1 MIFSKTSKKITP
13 ALFALAA
20 LVVPVAAQTTRST
33 AKPAARASVTPAKP
47 STQATTTTTAPA
59 KQSSAAPAQS
69 QPDPAKECGC
79 EAGPLPDVLATVG
92 DVRVTQ
98 ADISPEVS
106 KRVADLQ
113 RQVVEARRRELD
125 LQINTIL
132 LETEAKRRG
141 VSAAKLLEAEVVAKT
156 QEPTEAD
163 AQKFYDEN
171 KARIPGEFNEVKADI
186 LTYLRE
192 LRQREAAAK
201 LSDTLRAAAQ
211 VKKNVVE
218 ATPPAG
224 EAERARVLATVNGR
238 QITSADIEDNLRPLV
253 FSVQEEVYK
262 LRRQGVELKV
272 NDLLL
277 NQEAQR
283 RKLTATALLD
293 TEVTAK
299 VPAVTDADAQKFYD
313 ENKARIEGD
322 FAQVK
327 EQIVQYLREV
337 ETRKA
342 TFALADRL
350 RSAAQVRTF
359 LTAPQPPVYKIAI
372 DGQPSKGSEKAAV
385 TLVEFTDYQCPSCA
399 AAQPT
404 LERLVA
410 EYGDRVRLVVRDYP
424 LTQHA
429 DAQKAAEAAEAARE
443 QGKYWEYAALLFQ
456 NQSALQAEKLKEYAT
471 RVGLDRAKFD
481 AALDSG
487 RFAESVRRDLHDGD
501 RAGVAGTPTIFL
513 NGRRVADVSY
523 KGLKAAVDAALSD
536 AAQLPKAADARP

>member
-1 MIFSKTSKKITP
+1 MIFSNALKKISP

-20 LVVPVAAQTTRST
+20 LVAPVAAQTTRST
-33 AKPAARASVTPAKP
+33 AKPATRASVTPAKP
-47 STQATTTTTAPA
+47 ATQATPA
-59 KQSSAAPAQS
+59 KPATQANASPAQS
-69 QPDPAKECGC
+69 QADPAKECGC
-79 EAGPLPDVLATVG
+79 DTGPLPDVLATVG

-98 ADISPEVS
+98 ADISPEVR

-113 RQVVEARRRELD
+113 QHVVEARRRELD

-132 LETEAKRRG
+132 LEAEAKRRG
-141 VSAAKLLEAEVVAKT
+141 LSATKLLEAEVVAKT

-171 KARIPGEFNEVKADI
+171 KARMPGEFNEVKADL

-192 LRQREAAAK
+192 VRQRDLAAK
-201 LSDTLRAAAQ
+201 FSDTLRAAAQ
-211 VKKNVVE
+211 VKKNVAE
-218 ATPPAG
+218 ATLPAT

-238 QITSADIEDNLRPLV
+238 QITAADIEDNLRPLI
-253 FSVQEEVYK
+253 FDVQEEVYK
-262 LRRQGVELKV
+262 LRRQAVELKV

-283 RKLTATALLD
+283 RKLTTSALLD

-322 FAQVK
+322 FAQLK

-342 TFALADRL
+342 TLALADRL
-350 RSAAQVRTF
+350 RDAAQVRTF
-359 LTAPQPPVYKIAI
+359 LVAPQPPVYKIAT
-372 DGQPSKGSEKAAV
+372 DGQPTKGVASAAV
-385 TLVEFTDYQCPSCA
+385 TLVEFTDFQCPSCA
-399 AAQPT
+399 KAQPA

-429 DAQKAAEAAEAARE
+429 DAEKAAEAAEAARE
-443 QGKYWEYAALLFQ
+443 QGKYWEYTALLFQ
-456 NQSALQAEKLKEYAT
+456 NQSALQTDKLKEYAT

-487 RFAESVRRDLHDGD
+487 RFAESVHRDLHDGD

-513 NGRRVADVSY
+513 NGRRVVDLSY
-523 KGLKAAVDAALSD
+523 EGLKAAVETALSA
-536 AAQLPKAADARP
+536 AAQLPKAADTRP